1 MLEIKDLLL
10 KFRKFLSSSE
20 IKKKLIQEAILEVA
34 QIDIP
39 ENKIKISNNIVY
51 LDIKSLYKNEVFF
64 KKEKIISKIKE
75 KSQNQI
81 NFLDFK

>member
-34 QIDIP
+34 QIEIP